1 MEKHELIDVVS
12 RGSKVRRNLNSHL
25 LVGKDTYKYM
35 RGDILDANATYELIN
50 QQISQSGGGSQ
61 GGGDQQQKESGFY
74 YDNIHKGAGPLVY
87 YNAKDNTYK
96 YVLYTIAEEEGEIP
110 QTVMKTYV
118 LTVTDPSVFEV
129 EGIAYERCAGEN
141 GTLGIFPENALDDSN
156 LFVYAKPVITP
167 VEDGQESAPIVS
179 WTLGEFVI
187 PIENTVVKP
196 LQDVYSPEY
205 KIKVLPR
212 HEYESLESKDP
223 SVIYMLYEPD
233 SQIVA

>member
-74 YDNIHKGAGPLVY
+74 YDNINNGAGPLVY

-96 YVLYTIAEEEGEIP
+96 YVLSTIAEEEGEIP

-129 EGIAYERCAGEN
+129 EGTAYEAVAGALVS
-141 GTLGIFPENALDDSN
+141 LGAFPEDVPDDSS
-156 LFVYAKPVITP
+156 LFVYAKPVIQP

-187 PIENTVVKP
+187 PIEDTVVKP

-205 KIKVLPR
+205 KIKLMTTDA
-212 HEYESLESKDP
+212 YNALESKDP
-223 SVIYMLYEPD
+223 SVIYMLYE
-233 SQIVA
+233 SNGQIVA

>member
-74 YDNIHKGAGPLVY
+74 YDNIHHGAGPLVY

-96 YVLYTIAEEEGEIP
+96 YVLYMIAEGEFPKI
-110 QTVMKTYV
+110 VMKTYALV
-118 LTVTDPSVFEV
+118 VTDPSVFEV
-129 EGIAYERCAGEN
+129 EGIAYERAAGEN
-141 GTLGIFPENALDDSN
+141 GTLGVFPENALDDSN
-156 LFVYAKPVITP
+156 FFVYAKPIIKP
-167 VEDGQESAPIVS
+167 VEDGQETAPIVS
-179 WTLGEFVI
+179 WTLDEFVI

-205 KIKVLPR
+205 KIKVMPR
-212 HEYESLESKDP
+212 HEYESLEPKDP

>member
-74 YDNIHKGAGPLVY
+74 YDNVNNGAGPLVY

-96 YVLYTIAEEEGEIP
+96 YVLYAIAEIDEETLETG
-110 QTVMKTYV
+110 MSTYV

-129 EGIAYERCAGEN
+129 VGTGYEAMAGALVS
-141 GTLGIFPENALDDSN
+141 LGVFPEDVPDDSS

-167 VEDGQESAPIVS
+167 VEDGQESAPTVS

-205 KIKVLPR
+205 KIKVITTD
-212 HEYESLESKDP
+212 EYESLNSKDP
-223 SVIYMLYEPD
+223 SVIYMLYEP
-233 SQIVA
+233 SGQIA